1 MLESLFAR
9 LLERPARVVIV
20 ALLTCLPMGWWSVQ
34 LFSDLRA
41 DVKELL
47 PESARSVV
55 TLHELERR
63 FGGFSQLSIVVE
75 SPDREANRRFSD
87 ALVAEVKKSE
97 MVRSARNKLGE
108 ERAFF
113 EARRFFY
120 LDLEDL
126 ETILERIEDAANDA
140 RARANPLIVQLED
153 QGPVELDFS
162 DIEKKYSGKNTLLTR
177 FPNDYFENAEGTQLA
192 ILVRK
197 HGLAFGIES
206 NRQLI
211 TLVEDTIARLDP
223 ARFHA
228 AMKVGIGGDVKNLVE
243 EQESLVE
250 DLALASAIVAALLGL
265 VVIVYY
271 RRFRA
276 LYLIAVPVT
285 VGCLW
290 TFGIS
295 HFAVGYL
302 NASTAFLGPIIP
314 GNGMNFGLIL
324 LARYIEERRRGVPVE
339 RATDVSVRYT
349 LKATALVAVV
359 TSIAYGSLMVTD
371 FLGFKH
377 FGLIGGLGMVLC
389 WVATFLVMPP
399 LIVWSERAR
408 PMDPANEL
416 KLFRP
421 GFLASLPA
429 KAVQKVPHVFAWGGL
444 VAGLVSL
451 VVSVAF
457 LRDPF
462 EKDFSK
468 LRSTVSLT
476 SGSAQVVKKVDDI
489 FGIYQEPQIIMAEH
503 EEDVPAIVAALH
515 DVIAKGGELAPIV
528 EATALTTLVAKDQEA
543 KLEVL
548 RKIRAVL
555 SDDLLSNLGEE
566 QRKLAEK
573 HRPPADLATFGPRDL
588 PESVRMDFRE
598 RDGTEGRVVLALPNM
613 KLNLYDADE
622 IEKVAA
628 VLRAIELPNGKVVES
643 SGNFVVYSD
652 MISAV
657 RDDGPLATFFSL
669 LGVIVV
675 CVLAYRR
682 VSSTAVVLGSF
693 FLGLFTLGAAM
704 ELWDLKI
711 NFLNFIALPIT
722 FGIGADYAINLY
734 TRYLLEKETK
744 SAMQAAYDAVAST
757 GGAVVLCSLTTVIG
771 YGSLL
776 LARNGALLSFG
787 KVAIIGELTCLVAAM
802 LVLPAWLMLWGD
814 RRKAAP
820 AATKSPE
827 AEAA

>member
-1 MLESLFAR
+1 MVQGLFAR
-9 LLERPARVVIV
+9 LLKRPALVVIV
-20 ALLTCLPMGWWSVQ
+20 ALATCLPMGWWSVL

-47 PESARSVV
+47 PGSARSVV

-140 RARANPLIVQLED
+140 RARANPLLVQLEGS
-153 QGPVELDFS
+153 GPVTLDFS
-162 DIEKKYSGKNTLLTR
+162 DIEKKYAGKNTLLTR

-211 TLVEDTIARLDP
+211 TLVEETISALNP
-223 ARFHA
+223 SRFHPEL
-228 AMKVGIGGDVKNLVE
+228 KVGIGGDVKNLVE

-250 DLALASAIVAALLGL
+250 DLALASVIVAVLLGL

-276 LYLIAVPVT
+276 LYLIAIPVT

-295 HFAVGYL
+295 HFVVGYL

-324 LARYIEERRRGVPVE
+324 LARYIEERRRGLAVRE
-339 RATDVSVRYT
+339 ATDVSVRYT
-349 LKATALVAVV
+349 IKATSLVAVI
-359 TSIAYGSLMVTD
+359 TAIAYASLMVTD

-389 WVATFLVMPP
+389 WAATFLVMPP
-399 LIVWSERAR
+399 LILWSEQAR
-408 PMDPANEL
+408 PMNAENEL
-416 KLFRP
+416 KLFQP

-429 KAVQKVPHVFAWGGL
+429 RLVAKVPQAFAWGGL
-444 VAGLVSL
+444 VAGVISVFVSA
-451 VVSVAF
+451 SF
-457 LRDPF
+457 FRDPF
-462 EKDFSK
+462 EKDFSR

-489 FGIYQEPQIIMAEH
+489 FGIYQEPQIIMADH
-503 EEDVPAIVAALH
+503 EDDVPVIVAVLRQQ
-515 DVIAKGGELAPIV
+515 IEKGGELAPII

-543 KLEVL
+543 KLDVL
-548 RKIRAVL
+548 RKIREVL
-555 SDDLLSNLGEE
+555 SDDLLSNLDAE
-566 QRKLAEK
+566 QRALAER
-573 HRPPADLATFGPRDL
+573 HRPPEDLATFGPKDL
-588 PESVRMDFRE
+588 PESVRLDFRE

-628 VLRAIELPNGKVVES
+628 VLREIELPSGKVVES

-657 RDDGPLATFFSL
+657 RDDGPTATFFSL
-669 LGVIVV
+669 LGVVLV
-675 CVLAYRR
+675 CVIAYRR
-682 VSSTAVVLGSF
+682 ASSTLVVLGSF
-693 FLGLFTLGAAM
+693 FLGLATLGAAM
-704 ELWDLKI
+704 AIWELKI

-734 TRYLLEKETK
+734 TRYLLEKATK
-744 SAMQAAYDAVAST
+744 TARRAAFDAVAST
-757 GGAVVLCSLTTVIG
+757 GGAVVLCSVTTVIG

-776 LARNGALLSFG
+776 LARNGALSSFG
-787 KVAIIGELTCLVAAM
+787 KVAILGELTCLFAAM
-802 LVLPAWLMLWGD
+802 LVLPAWLMMWGD
-814 RRKAAP
+814 RAKHAPTDAAPTAKAA
-820 AATKSPE
+820 
-827 AEAA
+827 